1 MDGEWYKLA
10 KPLMASCCDTIR
22 NKILKRFNESSTD
35 LSQLCVQ
42 LHRLG
47 DVPWHHLD
55 NVDAMQSFTPSI
67 DWDKDTTQKA
77 FLQHEARLKQ
87 KPSTFMA
94 RIQLEYEL
102 PK

>member
-1 MDGEWYKLA
+1 MCLFLLQVPKMDGEWYKLA

-22 NKILKRFNESSTD
+22 TKILNRFNESSTD

-55 NVDAMQSFTPSI
+55 NVDAMQSFAPKI
-67 DWDKDTTQKA
+67 EWDKVSCFDGAGTA
-77 FLQHEARLKQ
+77 
-87 KPSTFMA
+87 SS
-94 RIQLEYEL
+94 LERWEGE
-102 PK
+102 